1 MLGLDLPGLK
11 RFIGIFRMSDTHAK
25 RRRELPLELLR
36 GFEAAARHLSFT
48 KAADELFLTQSAI
61 SRQVQGLE
69 AALGVPLFRRRHRAL
84 LLTDE
89 GQILQQAATRVL
101 RDLGDTTAAITGAR
115 GGMITVTTM
124 VTFASLW
131 LVPRLAKF
139 RQVHPEVDVRIAAN
153 NDVLDLERDRIDVA
167 IRYAAPDRV
176 PAGATQLFG
185 EEVVPVCAPRL
196 LKDKSKP
203 LREPADLARHVLLH
217 DDPGGS
223 RWPALPYLQWDV
235 WLQAMALPDL
245 QPAGALHFS
254 HYDQLI
260 QAAAS
265 GEGVALGRLPLLAG
279 HIRDGRLV
287 APFEQ
292 ARGRGRGTVST
303 RGYFMLATPGAGARP
318 EVKHFMDWLLAE
330 ARAEAA
336 TQERGAAA
344 GDVSAPT
351 AARSGRSRVP

>member
-1 MLGLDLPGLK
+1 MQNRRDLPL
-11 RFIGIFRMSDTHAK
+11 D
-25 RRRELPLELLR
+25 LLR

-48 KAADELFLTQSAI
+48 KAGEELFLTQSAV
-61 SRQVQGLE
+61 SRQVQALE
-69 AALGVPLFRRRHRAL
+69 EAVGVPLFQRRHRAL

-89 GQILQQAATRVL
+89 GQVLQQAVTRVL
-101 RDLGDTTAAITGAR
+101 KDLRDTVESITGTQ

-139 RQVHPEVDVRIAAN
+139 RKVHPEIDVRIAAN
-153 NDVLDLERDRIDVA
+153 NEVLDLERDRIDVA

-185 EEVVPVCAPRL
+185 EEVVPVCAPAL
-196 LKDKSKP
+196 LKDKARP

-217 DDPGGS
+217 DDAQGS
-223 RWPALPYLQWDV
+223 RFPALPYLQWDV
-235 WLQAMALPDL
+235 WLQAMGLPEL

-265 GEGVALGRLPLLAG
+265 GEGVALGRLPLLSKQ
-279 HIRDGRLV
+279 IRDGRLV
-287 APFEQ
+287 APFER
-292 ARGRGRGTVST
+292 ARARGRGTVST
-303 RGYFMLATPGAGARP
+303 RGYFMLATAGAASRP

-330 ARAEAA
+330 ARSEAA
-336 TQERGAAA
+336 AREPEPEM
-344 GDVSAPT
+344 GD
-351 AARSGRSRVP
+351 RSRSVPLDPCAGEPRRGR

>member
-1 MLGLDLPGLK
+1 MTV
-11 RFIGIFRMSDTHAK
+11 THAK
-25 RRRELPLELLR
+25 PGRPGRSRELPLDLLR

-48 KAADELFLTQSAI
+48 RAADELFLTQSAI

-69 AALGVPLFRRRHRAL
+69 EALGVPLFQRRHRAL

-89 GQILQQAATRVL
+89 GQLLQRQVARLLGEL
-101 RDLGDTTAAITGAR
+101 RDTVEQITRTR
-115 GGMITVTTM
+115 GGMIAVTTM

-139 RQVHPEVDVRIAAN
+139 RSVHPEIDVRIAAN

-185 EEVVPVCAPRL
+185 EEVVPVCAPQL
-196 LKDKSKP
+196 VKDKARP

-235 WLQAMALPDL
+235 WLQAMGQPDL
-245 QPAGALHFS
+245 QPAGSLHFS

-260 QAAAS
+260 QAAAN
-265 GEGVALGRLPLLAG
+265 GEGVALGRLPLLARQ
-279 HIRDGRLV
+279 IRDGRLV
-287 APFEQ
+287 APFEK
-292 ARGRGRGTVST
+292 ARSRGRGTVST
-303 RGYFMLATPGAGARP
+303 RGYFMLATAGAAERP
-318 EVKHFMDWLLAE
+318 EVKHFMEWLLAE
-330 ARAEAA
+330 AR
-336 TQERGAAA
+336 QDAAA
-344 GDVSAPT
+344 REPEPGATRIDPCVPALK
-351 AARSGRSRVP
+351 RGR

>member
-1 MLGLDLPGLK
+1 MQKRRDLP
-11 RFIGIFRMSDTHAK
+11 
-25 RRRELPLELLR
+25 PLDLLR

-69 AALGVPLFRRRHRAL
+69 EALGVPLFQRRHRAL

-89 GQILQQAATRVL
+89 GQVLQQTVARLL
-101 RDLGDTTAAITGAR
+101 RELRETVETITASQ

-139 RQVHPEVDVRIAAN
+139 RQVHPDIDVRIAAN

-185 EEVVPVCAPRL
+185 EEVVPVCAPSL
-196 LKDKSKP
+196 LKDKSRP
-203 LREPADLARHVLLH
+203 LREPGDLARHVLLH
-217 DDPGGS
+217 DDPAGS

-235 WLQAMALPDL
+235 WLQAMGLLEL
-245 QPAGALHFS
+245 QPAGSLHFS

-260 QAAAS
+260 QAAAN
-265 GEGVALGRLPLLAG
+265 GEGVALGRLPLLSRQ
-279 HIRDGRLV
+279 IREGRLV
-287 APFEQ
+287 APFEKSR
-292 ARGRGRGTVST
+292 ARGRGTVST
-303 RGYFMLATPGAGARP
+303 RGYFMLATAGAASRP
-318 EVKHFMDWLLAE
+318 EARHFMDWMLAE
-330 ARAEAA
+330 ARQEAA
-336 TQERGAAA
+336 AREPEPGAMPIDPCVPARKRG
-344 GDVSAPT
+344 
-351 AARSGRSRVP
+351 R

>member
-1 MLGLDLPGLK
+1 MQ
-11 RFIGIFRMSDTHAK
+11 K
-25 RRRELPLELLR
+25 RRPELPLDLLR

-48 KAADELFLTQSAI
+48 RAAEELFLTQSAI

-69 AALGVPLFRRRHRAL
+69 AALGVLLFQRRHRAL
-84 LLTDE
+84 LLTDA
-89 GQILQQAATRVL
+89 GQMLQQVAARVL
-101 RDLGDTTAAITGAR
+101 RELRETVEAITTTP
-115 GGMITVTTM
+115 GGMVTVTTM

-139 RQVHPEVDVRIAAN
+139 RQVHPEIDVRIAAN

-176 PAGATQLFG
+176 PAGAVQLFD
-185 EEVVPVCAPRL
+185 EEVVPVCAPAL
-196 LKDKSKP
+196 LRDKARP

-217 DDPGGS
+217 DDPGGP

-235 WLQAMALPDL
+235 WLQAMGLPDL
-245 QPAGALHFS
+245 QPAGSLHFS

-265 GEGVALGRLPLLAG
+265 GEGVALGRLPLLSRQ
-279 HIRDGRLV
+279 IREGRLV
-287 APFEQ
+287 TPFEK

-303 RGYFMLATPGAGARP
+303 RGYFMLATAAAAGRA
-318 EVKHFMDWLLAE
+318 EVKHFMEWLLAE
-330 ARAEAA
+330 ARHEAA
-336 TQERGAAA
+336 AREPAPGAMPIDPCAPPRKRG
-344 GDVSAPT
+344 
-351 AARSGRSRVP
+351 R

>member
-1 MLGLDLPGLK
+1 MSVAHANRRRDLP
-11 RFIGIFRMSDTHAK
+11 
-25 RRRELPLELLR
+25 PLDLLR

-69 AALGVPLFRRRHRAL
+69 EALGVALFQRRHRAL

-89 GQILQQAATRVL
+89 GQVLQQVVARHLKEL
-101 RDLGDTTAAITGAR
+101 RETVEAITAPQ

-139 RQVHPEVDVRIAAN
+139 RKVHPEIDVRIAAN

-176 PAGATQLFG
+176 PASAIQLFG
-185 EEVVPVCAPRL
+185 EEVVPVCAPAL
-196 LKDKSKP
+196 LKDKARP

-235 WLQAMALPDL
+235 WLQAMGLSDL
-245 QPAGALHFS
+245 QPAGSLHFS

-260 QAAAS
+260 QAAIN
-265 GEGVALGRLPLLAG
+265 GEGVALGRLPLMSAQ
-279 HIRDGRLV
+279 IREGRLV
-287 APFEQ
+287 APFEK
-292 ARGRGRGTVST
+292 AKGGGRGTYST
-303 RGYFMLATPGAGARP
+303 RAYFVLATPSAVGR
-318 EVKHFMDWLLAE
+318 EDVRHFMDWLLAE
-330 ARAEAA
+330 ARQGRSSE
-336 TQERGAAA
+336 TI
-344 GDVSAPT
+344 S
-351 AARSGRSRVP
+351 AARSPAPDAKPRPRGSRRPKP